1 MINIGIIGWVGT
13 ILLAICGFPQMIKSI
28 REGHS
33 EGISHAF
40 LWLWFWGEVFYII
53 YVLFKDFDTIQ
64 LSNYIL
70 NIAIVIVLIYYKY
83 FPRKTNEKTN

>member
-1 MINIGIIGWVGT
+1 MMTESLELVGWIGT
-13 ILLAICGFPQMIKSI
+13 ICLAICGLPQLFKSV

-40 LWLWFWGEVFYII
+40 LWLWFWGEISYII

-64 LSNYIL
+64 LCNYAL
-70 NIAIVIVLIYYKY
+70 NIIVVIVLIYFKY
-83 FPRKTNEKTN
+83 FPSKY